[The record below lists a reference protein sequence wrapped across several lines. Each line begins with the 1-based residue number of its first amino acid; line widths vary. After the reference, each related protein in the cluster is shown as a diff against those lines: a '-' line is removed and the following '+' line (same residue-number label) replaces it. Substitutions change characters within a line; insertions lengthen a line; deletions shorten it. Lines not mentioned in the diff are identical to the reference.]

1 VQPDL
6 ISQTA
11 QRILAQLADDLPDLS
26 HACVLVPNFH
36 AARRLEQA
44 LAAQCGLP
52 YLIPPRITTF
62 PAWAATL
69 PVNAPLL
76 PDSRRAALLY
86 QALKASGRFDSADL
100 WGVCDELLRLFDE
113 LTLHAVHLPD
123 SLAAF
128 TEQLRA
134 AYQAK
139 RGRGLDFEAR
149 LIHELWY
156 ALAAD
161 AHGAQDATARYTL
174 QLAALAETAA
184 EPLFVV
190 GLPGYSLLEQTCLDR
205 YAERQPLVYLTPD
218 THSAVLY
225 VLSTAWPADALT
237 LPIKQRAHALYNAQP
252 VSPLTGRLACFG
264 ATSLEQEA
272 QACTT
277 QIRLWLAEGKQRIAV
292 IVQDRLSARR
302 ARALLERAQVLVA
315 DETGWTLA
323 TTAAST
329 VLMRWLEALTGGFRF
344 EDVLDLLKSP
354 YLLADQDAVTR
365 GQAAWQ
371 LESALRRHGPAA
383 GLNGLKT
390 RVRNLAEH
398 SAALGALER
407 LQQAAAVL
415 PPRTE
420 LTLADW
426 LARLANSLNALG
438 AHERLVHDAAG
449 QQVLALLAR
458 REHELLPDSGR
469 FQLAE
474 FRRWLAGELERAVFV
489 DTGIDSPVVFTH
501 LAATRLRDFDAA
513 LILGADAA
521 HLPGNAGVSV
531 FFNQRVRRE
540 LGLPT
545 QDDSLRQTQYDLVHL
560 IANVAHIRVLW
571 RAWQDGERNP
581 VSPWFERLQTLHQLA
596 WNDDLADTRLAAL
609 LPHAQV
615 AAPAPAPLPVP
626 TRVPRPALDSAQV
639 PARISVS
646 AYNSLL
652 ACPYQ
657 YFARQV
663 LHLNA
668 LDEISNE
675 LAKAD
680 YGQLVHAILHRFH
693 QTHPVV
699 TGTPPETLAADLL
712 QFTEEAFAP
721 VLADDYFA
729 HAWQHR
735 WAAQIPHYVAWQL
748 AREQEGW
755 RWQAGEIDAAKT
767 FDLDNGQRITL
778 YGRLDRIDSLQASRA
793 VLDYK
798 TGGTAGL
805 KDKARNPGED
815 TQLPAYA
822 LLLGED
828 VGQAAF
834 IALDGEQKIETL
846 ALEAEPD
853 AAADATRERL
863 VRLFEQLH
871 ASVPLPAH
879 GADSACQWCEMRG
892 LCRKDY
898 WPEAQS

>member
-1 VQPDL
+1 MSDL
-6 ISQTA
+6 IQHAA
-11 QRILAQLADDLPDLS
+11 QHILAQLADDLPDLS
-26 HACVLVPNFH
+26 RACVLVPNFH

-44 LAAQCGLP
+44 LAAHSGLP
-52 YLIPPRITTF
+52 FLIPPRITTF
-62 PAWAATL
+62 PGWAESV
-69 PVNAPLL
+69 PIKSPLL
-76 PDSRRAALLY
+76 PDSHRAALLY

-123 SLAAF
+123 SLSIF

-134 AYQAK
+134 AYQAR

-161 AHGAQDATARYTL
+161 ARGAQDAAARYIL

-184 EPLFVV
+184 GPLFVV
-190 GLPGYSLLEQTCLDR
+190 EFPGYSALEQACLAR
-205 YAERQPLVYLTPD
+205 YAERQPLSYLTSDP
-218 THSAVLY
+218 HNAVLD
-225 VLSTAWPADALT
+225 VLSSAWPADPHT
-237 LPIKQRAHALYNAQP
+237 LPIKQRAQALRNTTSG
-252 VSPLTGRLACFG
+252 SPLTGRLACFG
-264 ATSLEQEA
+264 AGSMEQEA
-272 QACTT
+272 QACAS
-277 QIRLWLAEGKQRIAV
+277 QVRLWLAEGKQRIAV

-302 ARALLERAQVLVA
+302 ARALLERAQILVA

-329 VLMRWLEALTGGFRF
+329 ILMRWLEALTGGFRF

-354 YLLADQDAVTR
+354 YLLADQDAGAR
-365 GQAAWQ
+365 SSQAAWQ
-371 LESALRRHGPAA
+371 LESALRRHGPAI
-383 GLNGLKT
+383 GLNGLKI
-390 RVRNLAEH
+390 RVRNLTEH
-398 SAALGALER
+398 DAALNALDH
-407 LQQAAAVL
+407 LQQAATVL
-415 PPRTE
+415 PQRTE

-426 LARLANSLNALG
+426 LARLVNSLNALG
-438 AHERLVHDAAG
+438 AHRRLSRDAAG

-458 REHELLPDSGR
+458 REQELMPDTGR

-489 DTGIDSPVVFTH
+489 DTSIDSPVVFTH

-513 LILGADAA
+513 LILGGDAA
-521 HLPGNAGVSV
+521 HLPGNVGASV

-545 QDDSLRQTQYDLVHL
+545 QNDSLQQTQYDLVQL
-560 IANVAHIRVLW
+560 IVNVTQVRVLW
-571 RAWQDGERNP
+571 RARQDGEHNP
-581 VSPWFERLQTLHQLA
+581 ISPWFERLQTLHQLA
-596 WNDDLADTRLAAL
+596 WNDDLTDNCLAEL
-609 LPHAQV
+609 LPRAHV
-615 AAPAPAPLPVP
+615 VAPARAPLPASTHVP
-626 TRVPRPALDSAQV
+626 HPTLDIAQV

-652 ACPYQ
+652 DCPYQ

-663 LHLNA
+663 LRLNA
-668 LDEISNE
+668 LDEISSE

-680 YGQLVHAILHRFH
+680 YGQLVHGILHRFH
-693 QTHPVV
+693 RLHSIA
-699 TGTPPETLAADLL
+699 TGTAPEALAADLRL
-712 QFTEEAFAP
+712 LTEEAFAP

-735 WAAQIPHYVAWQL
+735 WMTQIPHYVAWQL

-755 RWQAGEIDAAKT
+755 RWQAGEIDATRT
-767 FDLDNGQRITL
+767 FDLDNGAHVTL
-778 YGRLDRIDSLQASRA
+778 YGRLDRVDSLQTSRA

-798 TGGTAGL
+798 TGNTATL
-805 KDKARNPGED
+805 KDKAKNPGED
-815 TQLPAYA
+815 TQLSAYA
-822 LLLGED
+822 LLLGDE

-834 IALDGEQKIETL
+834 VALDGKQKVETL
-846 ALEAEPD
+846 PLDAEPD
-853 AAADATRERL
+853 AAADATGARL
-863 VRLFEQLH
+863 VTMFDQLH
-871 ASVPLPAH
+871 ARAPLPAQ
-879 GADSACQWCEMRG
+879 GADKVCGWCEMRG

>member
-1 VQPDL
+1 MSDL
-6 ISQTA
+6 IQHAA
-11 QRILAQLADDLPDLS
+11 QRILAQLADNLPDLS

-44 LAAQCGLP
+44 LAMHGRLP
-52 YLIPPRITTF
+52 FLIPPRITTF
-62 PAWAATL
+62 PAWAATV
-69 PVNAPLL
+69 PISAPLL
-76 PDSRRAALLY
+76 PDSHRAALLY

-123 SLAAF
+123 SLTAF

-134 AYQAK
+134 AYQAR

-156 ALAAD
+156 ALADD
-161 AHGAQDATARYTL
+161 ARGAQDAAARYAL

-184 EPLFVV
+184 RPLFVV
-190 GLPGYSLLEQTCLDR
+190 GLPGYSPLEQACLDR
-205 YAERQPLVYLTPD
+205 YAQRQALVYLTPD
-218 THSAVLY
+218 THSAVLD
-225 VLSTAWPADALT
+225 VLEAAWPADPHA
-237 LPIKQRAHALYNAQP
+237 LPIKQRAQALRNTQP
-252 VSPLTGRLACFG
+252 ISPLSGRLACFG
-264 ATSLEQEA
+264 AVSLEQEA
-272 QACTT
+272 QACAT
-277 QIRLWLAEGKQRIAV
+277 QVRLWLAEGKQRITV

-302 ARALLERAQVLVA
+302 ARALLERAQILVA

-329 VLMRWLEALTGGFRF
+329 ILMRWLEALTGGFRF

-354 YLLADQDAVTR
+354 YLLADQDASSR
-365 GQAAWQ
+365 RQAAWQ
-371 LESALRRHGPAA
+371 LESALRRHGPAT

-390 RVRNLAEH
+390 RVRSLAEH
-398 SAALGALER
+398 SAALNALEH
-407 LQQAAAVL
+407 LQQAATVL
-415 PPRTE
+415 PQRTE

-438 AHERLVHDAAG
+438 AYDRLLRDAAG

-458 REHELLPDSGR
+458 REQELLPDNGR

-489 DTGIDSPVVFTH
+489 DTSIDSPVVFTH

-521 HLPGNAGVSV
+521 HLPGNTSASV
-531 FFNQRVRRE
+531 FFNQRVRWE

-545 QDDSLRQTQYDLVHL
+545 QDDSVQQSQYDLIQL
-560 IANVAHIRVLW
+560 IANVAQIRVLW
-571 RAWQDGERNP
+571 RARQDGEHNP
-581 VSPWFERLQTLHQLA
+581 ISPWFERLQTLHQLA
-596 WNDDLADTRLAAL
+596 WHDDLADTCLAEL

-615 AAPAPAPLPVP
+615 IAPAPAPLPVP
-626 TRVPRPALDSAQV
+626 TGVPRPALDTTQV
-639 PARISVS
+639 PSRISVS

-652 ACPYQ
+652 DCPYQ

-663 LHLNA
+663 LRLNA
-668 LDEISNE
+668 LDEISSE

-693 QTHPVV
+693 QMHPVA
-699 TGTPPETLAADLL
+699 TGTAAEVLTSDLREL
-712 QFTEEAFAP
+712 TEEAFAP

-735 WAAQIPHYVAWQL
+735 WTAQIPHYVAWQL

-755 RWQAGEIDAAKT
+755 RWQAGEIDATRT
-767 FDLDNGQRITL
+767 FDLDNGEHITL
-778 YGRLDRIDSLQASRA
+778 YGRLDRVDSLQMSRA

-798 TGGTAGL
+798 TGNTAGL
-805 KDKARNPGED
+805 KDKAKNPGED
-815 TQLPAYA
+815 AQLSAYA
-822 LLLGED
+822 LLLGDD

-834 IALDGEQKIETL
+834 IALDGKQKIETVPL
-846 ALEAEPD
+846 DAEPD
-853 AAADATRERL
+853 AAADATG
-863 VRLFEQLH
+863 VRLIAMFGQLH
-871 ASVPLPAH
+871 SRAPLPAQ
-879 GADSACQWCEMRG
+879 GADKVCAWCEMRG

-898 WPEAQS
+898 WPETQS

>member
-1 VQPDL
+1 MSDL
-6 ISQTA
+6 IQHAA
-11 QRILAQLADDLPDLS
+11 QRILAQLADNLPDLS

-44 LAAQCGLP
+44 LAMRGGQP
-52 YLIPPRITTF
+52 FLIPPRITTF
-62 PAWAATL
+62 PAWAATV
-69 PVNAPLL
+69 PINTSLL
-76 PDSRRAALLY
+76 PDSHRAALLY

-113 LTLHAVHLPD
+113 LTLHAVHLPA
-123 SLAAF
+123 SLSAF

-134 AYQAK
+134 AYQAR

-156 ALAAD
+156 ALADD
-161 AHGAQDATARYTL
+161 ARGAQDAAAQYAL

-184 EPLFVV
+184 GPLFVV
-190 GLPGYSLLEQTCLDR
+190 GLPGYSPLEQACLDR
-205 YAERQPLVYLTPD
+205 YAQRQPLAYLMPD
-218 THSAVLY
+218 THSPVLD
-225 VLSTAWPADALT
+225 VLQAAWPADPHA
-237 LPIKQRAHALYNAQP
+237 LPIKQRAQALCNTQP
-252 VSPLTGRLACFG
+252 ISPLSGRLACFG
-264 ATSLEQEA
+264 AVSLEQEA
-272 QACTT
+272 QACAT
-277 QIRLWLAEGKQRIAV
+277 QVRLWLAEGKQRIAV

-302 ARALLERAQVLVA
+302 ARALLERAQILVA

-329 VLMRWLEALTGGFRF
+329 ILMRWLEALTGGFRF

-354 YLLADQDAVTR
+354 YLLADQDAGTR
-365 GQAAWQ
+365 RQAAWQ
-371 LESALRRHGPAA
+371 LESALRRHGPAT

-390 RVRNLAEH
+390 RVRNLTEH
-398 SAALGALER
+398 SAALNALEH
-407 LQQAAAVL
+407 LQQAATVL
-415 PPRTE
+415 PQRTE

-438 AHERLVHDAAG
+438 AHDRLLRDAAG
-449 QQVLALLAR
+449 QQVLALLAQ
-458 REHELLPDSGR
+458 REQELLPDNGR

-489 DTGIDSPVVFTH
+489 DTSIDSPVVFTH

-521 HLPGNAGVSV
+521 HLPGNTSASV

-545 QDDSLRQTQYDLVHL
+545 QDDSVQQTQYDLIQL
-560 IANVAHIRVLW
+560 IANVAQIRVLW
-571 RAWQDGERNP
+571 RARQNGEHNP
-581 VSPWFERLQTLHQLA
+581 ISPWFERLQTLHQLA
-596 WNDDLADTRLAAL
+596 WHDDLSDTCLAAL

-615 AAPAPAPLPVP
+615 IAPAPAPLPVP
-626 TRVPRPALDSAQV
+626 TRVPHPALDTTQV
-639 PARISVS
+639 PSRISVS

-652 ACPYQ
+652 DCPYQ

-663 LHLNA
+663 LRLNA
-668 LDEISNE
+668 LDEISSE

-693 QTHPVV
+693 QMHPVAS
-699 TGTPPETLAADLL
+699 GTAAEVLTSDLRQL
-712 QFTEEAFAP
+712 TEEAFAP

-735 WAAQIPHYVAWQL
+735 WMAQIPQYVEWQL

-755 RWQAGEIDAAKT
+755 RWQAGEIDATRT
-767 FDLDNGQRITL
+767 FDLDNGEHITL
-778 YGRLDRIDSLQASRA
+778 YGRLDRVDSLQMSRA

-798 TGGTAGL
+798 TGNTTGL
-805 KDKARNPGED
+805 KDKAKNPGED
-815 TQLPAYA
+815 AQLSAYA
-822 LLLGED
+822 LLLGDD

-834 IALDGEQKIETL
+834 VALDGKQKIETVPL
-846 ALEAEPD
+846 DAEPD
-853 AAADATRERL
+853 AAADATG
-863 VRLFEQLH
+863 VRLIAMFGQLH
-871 ASVPLPAH
+871 AHAPLPAQ
-879 GADSACQWCEMRG
+879 GADKVCAWCEMRG

-898 WPEAQS
+898 WPETQS

>member
-1 VQPDL
+1 M
-6 ISQTA
+6 IKCAA

-26 HACVLVPNFH
+26 RACVLVPNFH

-44 LAAQCGLP
+44 LAAHCGLP
-52 YLIPPRITTF
+52 FLIPPRITTF
-62 PAWAATL
+62 PAWAATV
-69 PVNAPLL
+69 PSSAPLL

-86 QALKASGRFDSADL
+86 QALRAGARFDAADL

-113 LTLHAVHLPD
+113 LTLHAVHLPH

-139 RGRGLDFEAR
+139 SGRGLDFEAR

-184 EPLFVV
+184 APLFVV
-190 GLPGYSLLEQTCLDR
+190 GLPGCSPLEQACLTR
-205 YAERQPLVYLTPD
+205 YAERQPLVVIAPD
-218 THSAVLY
+218 TASAVLD
-225 VLSTAWPADALT
+225 VLAAAWPADAHAP
-237 LPIKQRAHALYNAQP
+237 PIKQRAHAMRNAQSA
-252 VSPLTGRLACFG
+252 SPLAGRLACFG
-264 ATSLEQEA
+264 AASLEQEA
-272 QACTT
+272 QACAT
-277 QIRLWLAEGKQRIAV
+277 QVQLWLAEGKQRIAV

-302 ARALLERAQVLVA
+302 ARALLERAQILVA

-354 YLLADQDAVTR
+354 YLLADRDAATR
-365 GQAAWQ
+365 SQAAWQ

-390 RVRNLAEH
+390 RLGNLAEH
-398 SAALGALER
+398 GAALGALER

-415 PPRTE
+415 PARTE

-474 FRRWLAGELERAVFV
+474 FRRWLGGELERAVFV

-545 QDDSLRQTQYDLVHL
+545 QEDSLKQAQYDLVQL

-571 RAWQDGERNP
+571 RAWQDGEHNP

-615 AAPAPAPLPVP
+615 TAPAPAPLPAL
-626 TRVPRPALDSAQV
+626 TRVPRPVLNSAQV

-663 LHLNA
+663 LRLNA
-668 LDEISNE
+668 LDEIRSD

-693 QTHPVV
+693 QTHPVT
-699 TGTPPETLAADLL
+699 TGIPPEVLAADLL
-712 QFTEEAFAP
+712 QLTGDAFAP

-729 HAWQHR
+729 HAWQYR
-735 WAAQIPHYVAWQL
+735 WTAQIPHYVAWQL

-755 RWQAGEIDAAKT
+755 RWQAGEIDATTT
-767 FDLDNGQRITL
+767 FDLDNGQQITL
-778 YGRLDRIDSLQASRA
+778 YGRLDRVDSLQASRA

-798 TGGTAGL
+798 TGNTAGL
-805 KDKARNPGED
+805 KEKAKTPGED

-822 LLLGED
+822 LLLGND

-834 IALDGEQKIETL
+834 VALDGKQKIETL
-846 ALEAEPD
+846 PLDAEPD
-853 AAADATRERL
+853 AAAIATRERL
-863 VRLFEQLH
+863 VRMFEQLH
-871 ASVPLPAH
+871 ASAALPAQ

-898 WPEAQS
+898 WPEVDA